1 MINRNISS
9 EIIRL
14 KDKFPIITL
23 TGVRQCGKSTLLK
36 NVFKN
41 YDYVSLEDI
50 DIRNF
55 AKEDPRGFL
64 DNYNHYCIFDEV
76 QRVPELFSY
85 IQTKSDNENIMGKY
99 ILSGSNNF
107 TLMQNIS
114 QSLAGRTAVLN
125 LAPLSIN
132 ELKNSDY
139 IEHDVNKL
147 MFNGFYPAIYSR
159 KINPNDYFPSYV
171 TTYIERDVRLLR
183 NIPDSDDFIRFIK
196 ILATRSG
203 QVLNYNDLSKS
214 CGLSVPTVRAW
225 ISVLKQSYLIFT
237 LEPYYNNYSKRLIK
251 SPKIYFYDT
260 GLLCYLLGLESSEQ
274 LAANDG
280 IRGAVFE
287 TMIVSDYIK
296 SRLFK
301 GQKPQGYYWRDSNQ
315 NEIDLIIEECLDI
328 KGYEIKSGSSMER
341 KYLAGLKKFSDI
353 SGISMENMS
362 VIYNGTKS
370 FISSKGSYI
379 KFDEAFV

>member
-1 MINRNISS
+1 MINRDISS
-9 EIIRL
+9 EVIRL

-36 NVFKN
+36 NVFNN

-55 AKEDPRGFL
+55 AKDDPRGFL
-64 DNYNHYCIFDEV
+64 NNYDHPCIFDEV

-132 ELKNSDY
+132 EIQNSNY
-139 IEHDVNKL
+139 AEKDVNKL

-196 ILATRSG
+196 LLATRSG

-225 ISVLKQSYLIFT
+225 ISVLKQSYLVFT

-287 TMIVSDYIK
+287 TMMVSDYIK

-301 GQKPQGYYWRDSNQ
+301 GQKPQGYFWRDSNQ
-315 NEIDLIIEECLDI
+315 NEIDLIIEEGFNV

-341 KYLAGLKKFSDI
+341 KYLAGLKKFSEFSDI
-353 SGISMENMS
+353 PMDNMS

-370 FISSKGSYI
+370 FISSKGSFI
-379 KFDEAFV
+379 KFDEAFT